1 MKPGEPR
8 RRVWANL
15 SPKLY
20 RDLLARVAL
29 EHVPQS
35 DLVRQAIWAY
45 LKMPRVSPGRSW
57 ELDAEEVRESG
68 EKPA

>member
-20 RDLLARVAL
+20 RDCLAQAAA
-29 EHVPQS
+29 EHVS
-35 DLVRQAIWAY
+35 HAAIVRQALKAY
-45 LKMPRVSPGRSW
+45 LTRPEVSPGRSW
-57 ELDAEEVRESG
+57 ELDDVVAERREHNS
-68 EKPA
+68 